1 MRVTAAALLVFAAC
15 AVAAQ
20 PAESGRPLRV
30 VIDDYVQEALASNL
44 ALRSQQFD
52 VERQLALLAEAR
64 SRFFPQVGLEARYTR
79 AEGGREFDLPVAD
92 LVNPA
97 YQTLNELLLAQGQP
111 ARFQDVPDTSIS
123 FLRERE
129 QDTRLSLRQAVYA
142 PAIPAAFRAQREV
155 LDSTQYARQA
165 LARRLE
171 RDVTV
176 AYLDWLRARSSV
188 AIVDSSFALLQEN
201 LRVNESLYENGR
213 VTRDQVLRAR
223 AELLEV
229 QQQRREIENLAG
241 RNGQLVNFLLNRN
254 LDAPLELADVGTGGG
269 EGAPDAVA
277 DAGSPGDDADL
288 RTSALGRRPE
298 LRELAALE
306 RAADFQV
313 DQQRA
318 ARKPLVS
325 IGIDGGIQGE
335 DYDFGPGYNYG
346 TASVQF
352 TVPLFDGGAIRSRVD
367 AARAVARQAAVRR
380 QETARQIELEVQQ
393 ALDRLRTAMDS
404 LATAEA
410 RAEAA
415 SAGFRIA
422 SSKRDA
428 GAINQ
433 VEFLDA
439 RNALTGA
446 ELNLNLTRFELLS
459 RQAELA
465 YATAVNPLPLPTGED
480 LNP

>member
-1 MRVTAAALLVFAAC
+1 M
-15 AVAAQ
+15 
-20 PAESGRPLRV
+20 
-30 VIDDYVQEALASNL
+30 
-44 ALRSQQFD
+44 
-52 VERQLALLAEAR
+52 
-64 SRFFPQVGLEARYTR
+64 
-79 AEGGREFDLPVAD
+79 
-92 LVNPA
+92 
-97 YQTLNELLLAQGQP
+97 
-111 ARFQDVPDTSIS
+111 
-123 FLRERE
+123 
-129 QDTRLSLRQAVYA
+129 
-142 PAIPAAFRAQREV
+142 

-176 AYLDWLRARSSV
+176 GYLGWLRARSSV
-188 AIVDSSFALLQEN
+188 EIVASSLALLQEN
-201 LRVNESLYENGR
+201 LRVNDSLYENGR

-229 QQQRREIENLAG
+229 QQQRREIENLAA

-254 LDAPLELADVGTGGG
+254 LDAPLEVSSTRSRDSEVEADAT
-269 EGAPDAVA
+269 AAVA
-277 DAGSPGDDADL
+277 LLHDDGEL
-288 RTSALGRRPE
+288 RSSALARRPE
-298 LRELAALE
+298 LRELEALE
-306 RAADFQV
+306 RAAGFQV

-318 ARKPLVS
+318 ARQPLVS

-335 DYDFGPGYNYG
+335 DYDFGTGYNYG
-346 TASVQF
+346 MASVQL

-367 AARAVARQAAVRR
+367 AARAVARQTAVRR
-380 QETARQIELEVQQ
+380 EETAREIELEVQQ
-393 ALDRLRTAMDS
+393 ALDRLRTATDS

-410 RAEAA
+410 RAEAS

-422 SSKRDA
+422 SSKRDL

-465 YATAVNPLPLPTGED
+465 YATAVNPLPLPPGE
-480 LNP
+480 PGP

>member
-1 MRVTAAALLVFAAC
+1 MRALAATVLILAGLP
-15 AVAAQ
+15 VAAQ
-20 PAESGRPLRV
+20 TAESGQPLRAIV
-30 VIDDYVQEALASNL
+30 DGYVQEALASNL

-64 SRFFPQVGLEARYTR
+64 SRFLPKLELEARYTR
-79 AEGGREFDLPVAD
+79 ADGGREIDLPIAE
-92 LVNPA
+92 LINPA
-97 YQTLNELLLAQGQP
+97 YQTLNELLLANGEP
-111 ARFQDVPDTSIS
+111 ARFDDIADSSFQ

-129 QDTRLSLRQAVYA
+129 QDTRLSLRQPVYA

-176 AYLDWLRARSSV
+176 GYLDWLRARSSV
-188 AIVDSSFALLQEN
+188 EIVASSLALLQEN
-201 LRVNESLYENGR
+201 LRVNDSLYENGR

-229 QQQRREIENLAG
+229 QQQRREIENLAA

-254 LDAPLELADVGTGGG
+254 LDAPLEVASTGWRDSAVIVGVAAEPPLLHEDV
-269 EGAPDAVA
+269 E
-277 DAGSPGDDADL
+277 L
-288 RTSALGRRPE
+288 RSSSLDRRPE
-298 LRELAALE
+298 LRELEALE
-306 RAADFQV
+306 RAAGFQV

-318 ARKPLVS
+318 ARQPLVS
-325 IGIDGGIQGE
+325 IGLDGGIQGE
-335 DYDFGPGYNYG
+335 DYGFGTGYNYG

-367 AARAVARQAAVRR
+367 AARAVARQTAVRR
-380 QETARQIELEVQQ
+380 EETARQIELEVQQ
-393 ALDRLRTAMDS
+393 ALDRLRTATDS
-404 LATAEA
+404 LTTAEA

-422 SSKRDA
+422 SSKRDL

-465 YATAVNPLPLPTGED
+465 YATAVNPLPLPSGV
-480 LNP
+480 LVP

>member
-1 MRVTAAALLVFAAC
+1 MRLPAATFLVLAGLPV
-15 AVAAQ
+15 AVQ
-20 PAESGRPLRV
+20 TAESGRPLRA

-64 SRFFPQVGLEARYTR
+64 SRFLPQLGFEARYTR
-79 AEGGREFDLPVAD
+79 ADGGREVDLPIAE
-92 LVNPA
+92 LINPA
-97 YQTLNELLLAQGQP
+97 YQTLNELLLGNGEP
-111 ARFQDVPDTSIS
+111 ARFEDIPDTSFQ

-129 QDTRLSLRQAVYA
+129 QDTRLSLRQPIYA

-176 AYLDWLRARSSV
+176 GYLDWLRARSSV
-188 AIVDSSFALLQEN
+188 EIVASSLALLQEN
-201 LRVNESLYENGR
+201 LRVNNSLYENGR
-213 VTRDQVLRAR
+213 VTRDQVLRAQ

-229 QQQRREIENLAG
+229 QQQRREIENRAA

-254 LDAPLELADVGTGGG
+254 LDAPLEVSSTSSRDS
-269 EGAPDAVA
+269 AVNA
-277 DAGSPGDDADL
+277 DATAEVALLHDDGEL
-288 RTSALGRRPE
+288 RSSALDRRPE
-298 LRELAALE
+298 LRELEALE
-306 RAADFQV
+306 RAAGFQV

-318 ARKPLVS
+318 ARQPLVS
-325 IGIDGGIQGE
+325 IGVDGGIQGE
-335 DYDFGPGYNYG
+335 DYDFGTGYNYG

-367 AARAVARQAAVRR
+367 AARAVARQTAVRR
-380 QETARQIELEVQQ
+380 EEAARQIELEVQQ
-393 ALDRLRTAMDS
+393 SLDRLRTATDS

-422 SSKRDA
+422 SSKRDL

-465 YATAVNPLPLPTGED
+465 YATAVNPLLLPPGE
-480 LNP
+480 LVP

>member
-1 MRVTAAALLVFAAC
+1 MRVGVATLLVFAGTS
-15 AVAAQ
+15 VGAQ
-20 PAESGRPLRV
+20 APESGRPLRA
-30 VIDDYVQEALASNL
+30 VIDDYVHEALASNL
-44 ALRSQQFD
+44 ALRGQQFD

-64 SRFFPQVGLEARYTR
+64 SRFLPQLGFAARYTR
-79 AEGGREFDLPVAD
+79 ADGGREFDLPVSE
-92 LVNPA
+92 LINPA
-97 YQTLNELLLAQGQP
+97 YQTLNELLLASGEP
-111 ARFQDVPDTSIS
+111 ARFQNVPDTSYQ

-129 QDTRLSLRQAVYA
+129 QDTRLSLRQPVYA
-142 PAIPAAFRAQREV
+142 PAIPAAFRAQREM

-176 AYLDWLRARSSV
+176 GYLDWLRARSSV
-188 AIVDSSFALLQEN
+188 EIVASSLALLQEN
-201 LRVNESLYENGR
+201 LRVNNSLYENGR

-229 QQQRREIENLAG
+229 RQQRREIENLAA
-241 RNGQLVNFLLNRN
+241 RNGQLVNFLLNRD
-254 LDAPLELADVGTGGG
+254 LDAPLEVSSTGSGDPVVN
-269 EGAPDAVA
+269 ADAVA
-277 DAGSPGDDADL
+277 EAALLDHDADL
-288 RTSALGRRPE
+288 RTSALDRRPE
-298 LRELAALE
+298 LLELKALE
-306 RAADFQV
+306 RAAGFQV

-318 ARKPLVS
+318 ARQPQVS

-335 DYDFGPGYNYG
+335 DYDFGTGYNYA

-367 AARAVARQAAVRR
+367 AARAVARQTAVRR
-380 QETARQIELEVQQ
+380 EETARQIELEVQQ
-393 ALDRLRTAMDS
+393 SLDRLRTATDS

-415 SAGFRIA
+415 GAGFRIA
-422 SSKRDA
+422 SSKRDL

-465 YATAVNPLPLPTGED
+465 YATAVNPLPLPPVAG
-480 LNP
+480 LVP

>member
-1 MRVTAAALLVFAAC
+1 MRALAALIPALVALP
-15 AVAAQ
+15 VAAQ
-20 PAESGRPLRV
+20 TTGPARSLRAIV
-30 VIDDYVQEALASNL
+30 DEYVQEALASNL

-64 SRFFPQVGLEARYTR
+64 SRFMPQLGFEARYTR
-79 AEGGREFDLPVAD
+79 ADGGREIDLPVSN
-92 LVNPA
+92 LINPA
-97 YQTLNELLLAQGQP
+97 YQTLNELLLANGQP
-111 ARFQDVPDTSIS
+111 ARFDYIS
-123 FLRERE
+123 DSSFQFLRERE
-129 QDTRLSLRQAVYA
+129 QDTRLSLRQPVYA
-142 PAIPAAFRAQREV
+142 PAIPAAFRAQRAT
-155 LDSTQYARQA
+155 LDSTQYAHQA

-176 AYLDWLRARSSV
+176 GYLDWLRARSSV
-188 AIVDSSFALLQEN
+188 EIVESSLSLLQEN
-201 LRVNESLYENGR
+201 LRVNDSLYENGR

-229 QQQRREIENLAG
+229 QQQRREIANLAT
-241 RNGQLVNFLLNRN
+241 RNGQLVNFLMNRE
-254 LDAPLELADVGTGGG
+254 LDAPLEAASTGSWDP
-269 EGAPDAVA
+269 ARAVNA
-277 DAGSPGDDADL
+277 AAE
-288 RTSALGRRPE
+288 SALLRDDVEMRSSALDRRPE
-298 LRELAALE
+298 LRAVEAEE
-306 RAADFQV
+306 RAAGFQV
-313 DQQRA
+313 DQQQA
-318 ARKPLVS
+318 ARQPQVS
-325 IGIDGGIQGE
+325 VGIDGGIQGE
-335 DYDFGPGYNYG
+335 DYDFGTGYNYG
-346 TASVQF
+346 MASVQF

-367 AARAVARQAAVRR
+367 AARAIARQAAVRR
-380 QETARQIELEVQQ
+380 EETARQIELEVQQ

-422 SSKRDA
+422 SSKRDL

-465 YATAVNPLPLPTGED
+465 YATAVNPLPLSPGV
-480 LNP
+480 PVP

>member
-1 MRVTAAALLVFAAC
+1 MRALVATLLLFAGTSVVGQA
-15 AVAAQ
+15 
-20 PAESGRPLRV
+20 AESGRPLRA
-30 VIDDYVQEALASNL
+30 VIDDYVSEALASNL
-44 ALRSQQFD
+44 ALRGQQFD

-64 SRFFPQVGLEARYTR
+64 SRFLPQLGFEARYTR
-79 AEGGREFDLPVAD
+79 ADGGREFDLPVSE
-92 LVNPA
+92 LINPA
-97 YQTLNELLLAQGQP
+97 YQTLNELLLANGEP
-111 ARFQDVPDTSIS
+111 ARFQNVPDTSYQ

-129 QDTRLSLRQAVYA
+129 QDTRLSLRQPVYA

-155 LDSTQYARQA
+155 LDSTQYERQA

-176 AYLDWLRARSSV
+176 GYLDWLRARSNV
-188 AIVDSSFALLQEN
+188 EIVESSLALLQEN
-201 LRVNESLYENGR
+201 LRVNDSLYENGR

-229 QQQRREIENLAG
+229 RQQRREIENLAA
-241 RNGQLVNFLLNRN
+241 RSGQLVNFLLNRD
-254 LDAPLELADVGTGGG
+254 LDAPLEVSSTRSGIPVGN
-269 EGAPDAVA
+269 ADAVA
-277 DAGSPGDDADL
+277 EADL
-288 RTSALGRRPE
+288 RSSALDRRPE
-298 LRELAALE
+298 LRELEALE
-306 RAADFQV
+306 RAARFQV

-318 ARKPLVS
+318 ARQPQVS

-335 DYDFGPGYNYG
+335 DYDFGTGYNYA

-367 AARAVARQAAVRR
+367 AARAVARQTAVRR
-380 QETARQIELEVQQ
+380 EETARQIELEVQQ
-393 ALDRLRTAMDS
+393 ALDRLRTATDS

-415 SAGFRIA
+415 GAGFRIA
-422 SSKRDA
+422 SSKRDL

-465 YATAVNPLPLPTGED
+465 YATAVNPLPLPPAGG
-480 LNP
+480 LVP

>member
-1 MRVTAAALLVFAAC
+1 MRVTAATLLVVAGWPA
-15 AVAAQ
+15 AAQ
-20 PAESGRPLRV
+20 PLEAGRPLRA

-64 SRFFPQVGLEARYTR
+64 SRFFPQLGLEARYTR
-79 AEGGREFDLPVAD
+79 ADGGRELDLPVAD
-92 LVNPA
+92 LVNPV

-111 ARFQDVPDTSIS
+111 ARFQDVPDASVA

-129 QDTRLSLRQAVYA
+129 QDTRLALRQAVYA

-176 AYLDWLRARSSV
+176 GYLDWLRARSSV
-188 AIVDSSFALLQEN
+188 AILDSSFALLKEN

-254 LDAPLELADVGTGGG
+254 LDAPLEF
-269 EGAPDAVA
+269 A
-277 DAGSPGDDADL
+277 DAGTGDAALAPDGVAEAGAHGDDAGW
-288 RTSALGRRPE
+288 RTNALDRRPE

-306 RAADFQV
+306 RAAGFQV

-318 ARKPLVS
+318 ARQPLVS

-335 DYDFGPGYNYG
+335 DYDFGPGYNFA
-346 TASVQF
+346 TASVQL

-393 ALDRLRTAMDS
+393 ALDRLRTAIDS

-415 SAGFRIA
+415 TAGFRIA
-422 SSKRDA
+422 SSKRDV

-439 RNALTGA
+439 RNALTSA

-465 YATAVNPLPLPTGED
+465 YATAINPLPLPAAEG
-480 LNP
+480 LAP